1 MTTYI
6 GFNTINQ
13 NKKFTLVDFDL
24 IQRDLLNAFNIRQG
38 ELPGRPAY
46 GSAIFNYLFENQVEQ
61 LQQQIRDEVQ
71 RVVGGD
77 PRLFLNDV
85 QVYPQEN
92 GILIQLQ
99 VTVVNTTDAK
109 ILSVFFDEQQRSA
122 SYVT

>member
-46 GSAIFNYLFENQVEQ
+46 GSTIWNYLFENQVEQ

-109 ILSVFFDEQQRSA
+109 ILSLFFDDQQRSA